1 MKQQR
6 KLDQESPPDQ
16 QAQEALSHDELAAE
30 AAVDLPDRE
39 AMSTFGHSFGHAFDP
54 GADNFAM
61 PINEATATNI
71 ESTSSVA
78 AADADQTVIIY
89 QSSDK

>member
-1 MKQQR
+1 MKKQR
-6 KLDQESPPDQ
+6 APDQ
-16 QAQEALSHDELAAE
+16 HQEEALSSDELAAE

-39 AMSTFGHSFGHAFDP
+39 AMSTFGHGFGHGVDHDF
-54 GADNFAM
+54 GNFAM
-61 PINEATATNI
+61 PINEATAANV

-89 QSSDK
+89 QTSDK

>member
-1 MKQQR
+1 MKDERKPEQQ
-6 KLDQESPPDQ
+6 PP
-16 QAQEALSHDELAAE
+16 EALSKDELAAE

-39 AMSTFGHSFGHAFDP
+39 AMSTFGHGFGHGVDHDF
-54 GADNFAM
+54 GNFAM
-61 PINEATATNI
+61 PINEATATNV